1 MPITREEKI
10 MSYAIKDPRIPMATV
25 EGFYDGER
33 AVFICMVDQ
42 NPKTDEVD
50 ITPVAMLVR
59 EEDIKK
65 ITRPE
70 SNEPKIIISNGEG

>member
-1 MPITREEKI
+1 MTITREEKI
-10 MSYAIKDPRIPMATV
+10 MSYAVKDPRIPMATV

-42 NPKTDEVD
+42 DPKTKKID

-59 EEDIKK
+59 EEDIQK

-70 SNEPKIIISNGEG
+70 EAEAPQIITSEE